1 MEVAIEGEVSRGL
14 AAGVWKAPKWLTIK
28 GFGRRTPGRRPAG
41 GRLEELGWTER
52 GLWAAEGERFD
63 NACVI
68 VHPNHASILGRG
80 KANWVGR
87 GLLRPR

>member
-1 MEVAIEGEVSRGL
+1 M
-14 AAGVWKAPKWLTIK
+14 
-28 GFGRRTPGRRPAG
+28 
-41 GRLEELGWTER
+41 ELGWTER

-80 KANWVGR
+80 KANWAGR
-87 GLLRPR
+87 GLFQFDAEGAKGSEEIKESGRGWWGEDERRGDRKFHI